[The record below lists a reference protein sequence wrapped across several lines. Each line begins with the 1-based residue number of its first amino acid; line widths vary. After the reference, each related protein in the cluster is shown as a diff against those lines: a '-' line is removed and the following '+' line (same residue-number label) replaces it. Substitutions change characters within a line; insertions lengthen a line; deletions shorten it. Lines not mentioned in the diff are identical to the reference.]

1 MTLPKNTISKL
12 YYLDNRI
19 KSIYKDFGYS
29 SVSLESDIISIMID
43 DTYAELSTL
52 FKKIWGNHMGAH
64 LLDKFYSFEG
74 NILELYMSL
83 DCNNKQL
90 FSSKDW

>member
-1 MTLPKNTISKL
+1 MTLPKNTVSKL
-12 YYLDNRI
+12 YYFDNRI
-19 KSIYKDFGYS
+19 KSIYEDYGYS
-29 SVSLESDIISIMID
+29 SVSLESDIISIMIG
-43 DTYAELSTL
+43 DTYAALSTL